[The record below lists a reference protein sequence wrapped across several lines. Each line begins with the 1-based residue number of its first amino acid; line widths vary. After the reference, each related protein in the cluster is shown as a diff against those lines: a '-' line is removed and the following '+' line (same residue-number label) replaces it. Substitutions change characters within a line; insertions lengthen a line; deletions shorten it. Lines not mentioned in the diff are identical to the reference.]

1 MIIRKIQSS
10 NFWTPP
16 ELEYSFLF
24 LLLFNFFSYFQNISI
39 LFFQFVKKLQNFLF
53 YIGVYPINNVVIV
66 WSGQQRDS
74 AIHIHEFILPQTPLL
89 LALADAEAEAPVFL
103 SSDANSRL
111 IGKVPD
117 AGKDWEQKEKRV
129 RGWDGWM
136 ASPMRWTWTW
146 ANFRRWWGR
155 GRPGMLQSMG
165 SQRVRY
171 NWATEQQ
178 RQQCLHAMNL
188 SNMHNYRN

>member
-117 AGKDWEQKEKRV
+117 AGKDWEQKGKRV
-129 RGWDGWM
+129 SEGEMVGWHHRCIGHELGQTSRDGEGEGGL
-136 ASPMRWTWTW
+136 ACCSP
-146 ANFRRWWGR
+146 R
-155 GRPGMLQSMG
+155 GRRESGTTGRLNNNNS
-165 SQRVRY
+165 
-171 NWATEQQ
+171 A
-178 RQQCLHAMNL
+178 
-188 SNMHNYRN
+188 NM

>member
-74 AIHIHEFILPQTPLL
+74 AIPIHEFILPQTPLL

-178 RQQCLHAMNL
+178 RQQC
-188 SNMHNYRN
+188 